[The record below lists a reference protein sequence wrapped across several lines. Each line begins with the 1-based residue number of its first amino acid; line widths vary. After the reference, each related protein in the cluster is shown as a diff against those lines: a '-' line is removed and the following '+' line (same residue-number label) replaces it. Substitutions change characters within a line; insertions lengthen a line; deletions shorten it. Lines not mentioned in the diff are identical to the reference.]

1 MLFAIDIGNSH
12 TVCGVYEKENLRAH
26 WRIGTNTGRTPDELR
41 AMLTTL
47 FMSEAG
53 LSIDAITHAI
63 IASVVPAMTNVY
75 EQTASSLFDVQPKV
89 VGPGLRTGMP
99 IRYEDPREVGADRIV
114 NAVGAYQRWSKGLIV
129 VDFGTA
135 TTFDIVSPD
144 GAYLGGVICPG
155 IQISSEALFSRAA
168 KLPKVAFKR
177 PDNVVGRNTTA
188 SIQSGLV
195 YGYVSLVEG
204 LIERLRAELS
214 FDCTVVATG
223 GLASEVAQNTNAIEY
238 VDPLLTLTGLRVIH
252 TRNLNAKVEVPHH
265 EG

>member
-12 TVCGVYEKENLRAH
+12 TVCGVYEDEALRAH
-26 WRIGTNTGRTPDELR
+26 WRISTNTGRTRDELR

-47 FMSEAG
+47 FMSHTG
-53 LSIDAITHAI
+53 LNTEQITHAI
-63 IASVVPAMTNVY
+63 IASVVPAMTSVF
-75 EQTASSLFDVQPKV
+75 EETIATLFSVQAKV

-114 NAVGAYQRWSKGLIV
+114 NAVGAYEKWSMGLIV

-135 TTFDIVSPD
+135 TTFDVVSPD

-168 KLPKVAFKR
+168 KLPKVAFRR
-177 PDNVVGRNTTA
+177 PPNVVGRNTTT

-204 LIERLRAELS
+204 LINRLKEELG
-214 FDCTVVATG
+214 FECKVIATG
-223 GLASEVAQNTNAIEY
+223 GLASEVAENTDAIEH
-238 VDPLLTLTGLRVIH
+238 VDALLTLTGLRTIH
-252 TRNLNAKVEVPHH
+252 MLNVNAKTEA
-265 EG
+265 

>member
-12 TVCGVYEKENLRAH
+12 TVCGVYHDDMLKAH
-26 WRIGTNTGRTPDELR
+26 WRISTDTSRTTDELF

-47 FMSEAG
+47 FVSETD
-53 LSIDAITHAI
+53 LDSQHIKHAI
-63 IASVVPAMTNVY
+63 IASVVPAMTGVF
-75 EQTASSLFDVQPKV
+75 EQTVTALFQVQAKV

-114 NAVGAYQRWSKGLIV
+114 NAVGAYQKWSCGLIV

-155 IQISSEALFSRAA
+155 IRISSEALFSRAA

-177 PDNVVGRNTTA
+177 PSKVIGRNTVA

-204 LIERLRAELS
+204 LIDRLKGELDFS
-214 FDCTVVATG
+214 CKVIATG
-223 GLASEVAQNTNAIEY
+223 GLADAVAENTTAISE
-238 VDPLLTLTGLRVIH
+238 VDPLLTLSGLRSIH
-252 TRNLNAKVEVPHH
+252 LLNLPDEAEV
-265 EG
+265 